1 MSLLALKHLVAGY
14 GLIRVVHGVSLSV
27 GAGEVVAL
35 LGRNGAGKS
44 TTLKAAVGLVRA
56 FSGRI
61 FYRDRDITTLATHR
75 RVQLGLGYVPED
87 RRIFPELTVR
97 ENLEVAQKPA
107 GTHAARW
114 TLEQVYQRMPW
125 LKEIERR
132 RGGFLSGGEQQML
145 SIARTAMGSP
155 ELLLLDEPTEGL
167 APQFVR
173 LIGDLVLELKHA
185 GTAVLL
191 AEQNLRFVSRLAD
204 RVYVL
209 ESGELR
215 LEGSMGEMAEN
226 EQVKTLL
233 AL

>member
-1 MSLLALKHLVAGY
+1 MSLLAIQHLVAGY
-14 GLIRVVHGVSLSV
+14 GPIRVLHGISLSV
-27 GAGEVVAL
+27 RAGEVVAL

-44 TTLKAAVGLVRA
+44 TTLKAAVGLARV
-56 FSGRI
+56 FSGQVLH
-61 FYRDRDITTLATHR
+61 RDREITTWPIHR
-75 RVQLGLGYVPED
+75 RVRLGMGYVPEE
-87 RRIFPELTVR
+87 RRIFPELIVR
-97 ENLEVAQKPA
+97 ENLEVARKP
-107 GTHAARW
+107 GCTPKAAW
-114 TLEQVYQRMPW
+114 TSERIFERMPW

-132 RGGFLSGGEQQML
+132 LGGFLSGGEQQML
-145 SIARTAMGSP
+145 TIARTLVGNP

-215 LEGSMGEMAEN
+215 LAGSMAEMAEN

>member
-14 GLIRVVHGVSLSV
+14 GLIRVVHGISLSV
-27 GAGEVVAL
+27 GPGEVVAL

-44 TTLKAAVGLVRA
+44 TTLKAAVGLVRV
-56 FSGRI
+56 FSGQVL
-61 FYRDRDITTLATHR
+61 YRGRDISTWPTHR
-75 RVQLGLGYVPED
+75 RVQLGMGYVPED

-97 ENLEVAQKPA
+97 ENLEVAQKPPR
-107 GTHAARW
+107 TPAARW
-114 TLEQVYQRMPW
+114 TLERVYQRMPW

-132 RGGFLSGGEQQML
+132 RGGLLSGGEQQML
-145 SIARTAMGSP
+145 AIARTTMGSP

-215 LEGSMGEMAEN
+215 LEGSMGEMTEN